1 MNNIYY
7 TYVYLDTRKS
17 GFYSYSGLNNER
29 FVFNYEPFYIGK
41 GKNNRFKDHLLDE
54 LEFLVDGTHT
64 FEEVY
69 SSPMKSNIKI
79 SVVNVEE
86 NSE

>member
-1 MNNIYY
+1 MNEFY

-41 GKNNRFKDHLLDE
+41 GK
-54 LEFLVDGTHT
+54 GTNGNQNT
-64 FEEVY
+64 IFT
-69 SSPMKSNIKI
+69 SNM
-79 SVVNVEE
+79 
-86 NSE
+86 